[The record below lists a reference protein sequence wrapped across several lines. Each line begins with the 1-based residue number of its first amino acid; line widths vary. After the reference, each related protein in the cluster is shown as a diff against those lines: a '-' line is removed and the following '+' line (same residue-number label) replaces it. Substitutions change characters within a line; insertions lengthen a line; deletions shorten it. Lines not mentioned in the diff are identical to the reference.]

1 MKTLLRSPKRRT
13 QRSGANG
20 KRKTKARVLFPQA
33 RSLTRQERLA
43 LNAYKNYLLRE
54 LPGQIERIILYG
66 SKARGDGKPDSDLD
80 LLIELKA
87 GLTQQ
92 DPANGSTIWRT
103 ATDGAYDVLIER
115 QVDMSPFFA
124 TREELE
130 KWRPMWDAIQRE
142 GVEIWRQPHAL
153 KSPWP
158 QWTEA
163 ELDEAQKEQIEIRW
177 MLAEEKL
184 KIAHELFAQK
194 HWRDT
199 ISKAYYAM
207 YYASKAMLMEL
218 GMDPHK
224 HQGVISLVN
233 QHIVRVG
240 FSNPKYGKTL
250 EDAFKAR
257 QDADYNFSYVP
268 FEENATDAIRNAE
281 AYLAEAKEILPKLKQ
296 AAKRKRSE

>member
-1 MKTLLRSPKRRT
+1 MKTLTRPPKRRA

-20 KRKTKARVLFPQA
+20 KAKSKPRVLFPQA
-33 RSLTRQERLA
+33 RFLTRQERLA

-92 DPANGSTIWRT
+92 DPANESTIWRT

-124 TREELE
+124 TPEELK
-130 KWRPMWDAIQRE
+130 KWRPMWEAIQRE

-163 ELDEAQKEQIEIRW
+163 ELDKAQEEQIEIRW

-184 KIAHELFAQK
+184 NTARADLKEER
-194 HWRDT
+194 WRDA
-199 ISKAYYAM
+199 ISRAYYAM

-224 HQGVISLVN
+224 HQGVISFVN
-233 QHIVRVG
+233 QHIVHVG

-268 FEENATDAIRNAE
+268 SEKDAADAVRNAK
-281 AYLAEAKEILPKLKQ
+281 AYLDEAKEILPKLKES
-296 AAKRKRSE
+296 AKRKRSE